1 MHLPSTRKSSL
12 VTPQV
17 PDLGGARE
25 GTGGLRKTGRTSL
38 PPALELTISSAPILP
53 QVQPTLWPHQMPCS
67 PLNPTG
73 PTPAGLSQTV
83 LHTSRGHLLWGSSL
97 GPSSVALCPAG
108 RGQPSPICSQHLSQ
122 FCNLCLPI
130 CCLHQWKIL
139 ERGQWCVHLCSDTQF
154 KAWPHR
160 VPGEPL
166 LD

>member
-1 MHLPSTRKSSL
+1 MSTLDQKLHPRCIKSDPCI
-12 VTPQV
+12 TFFQV
-17 PDLGGARE
+17 FYFEIIVDLHAIAR
-25 GTGGLRKTGRTSL
+25 
-38 PPALELTISSAPILP
+38 
-53 QVQPTLWPHQMPCS
+53 PCS